1 MNGVTV
7 AHTDGDL
14 LGHANAEEYEALIVQ
29 GSPDRDYHLLRM
41 RQRQAFVELY
51 PDLRIWPAEPLD
63 IRVGRLFHESRTAP
77 TSMVNFKARTYLTF
91 LALTGRLR
99 LDHDWLL
106 SVPHVNVWDMAG
118 RLDLHTLLRAE
129 EELAEQATLLG
140 YHVRSA
146 RRSPRRALARLALHG
161 GRHDLRDAGEE
172 LHALADALDAHAHR
186 RDLDRFHGSPAQF
199 ERQRTMW
206 RSYLHL
212 THVLLFHAGRVHD
225 DPRVVQQRR
234 TAFVEG
240 PAPMRATVE
249 RYLAA
254 RRLTDRPMTVRRTEE
269 GLSRFVAWLVAR
281 RPECGSFAAVT
292 RDMVLDFMATTNDD
306 CHPRTGRPLSPL
318 TRRGRLQAVG
328 AFFRDGAAWEWEGM
342 PTRPLMTRGTRGR
355 LSSLSESPRALTMAR
370 DPLIT
375 VSRSSKTDMSTA
387 TQ

>member
-1 MNGVTV
+1 MNGVSV

-63 IRVGRLFHESRTAP
+63 IRAGRLFHESRTAP

-146 RRSPRRALARLALHG
+146 RRGLRRALARLACTVDGTTSGTLGRSCTRSPMRSTPMRIVGTWTGSTARRRSSSGSARCGVPTFISRTCSSSTPDACTTILAWSSRG
-161 GRHDLRDAGEE
+161 GQLSWKVQ
-172 LHALADALDAHAHR
+172 R
-186 RDLDRFHGSPAQF
+186 RCARPWSGTSRLGGSP
-199 ERQRTMW
+199 T
-206 RSYLHL
+206 
-212 THVLLFHAGRVHD
+212 
-225 DPRVVQQRR
+225 
-234 TAFVEG
+234 G
-240 PAPMRATVE
+240 P
-249 RYLAA
+249 
-254 RRLTDRPMTVRRTEE
+254 
-269 GLSRFVAWLVAR
+269 
-281 RPECGSFAAVT
+281 
-292 RDMVLDFMATTNDD
+292 
-306 CHPRTGRPLSPL
+306 
-318 TRRGRLQAVG
+318 
-328 AFFRDGAAWEWEGM
+328 
-342 PTRPLMTRGTRGR
+342 
-355 LSSLSESPRALTMAR
+355 
-370 DPLIT
+370 
-375 VSRSSKTDMSTA
+375 
-387 TQ
+387 